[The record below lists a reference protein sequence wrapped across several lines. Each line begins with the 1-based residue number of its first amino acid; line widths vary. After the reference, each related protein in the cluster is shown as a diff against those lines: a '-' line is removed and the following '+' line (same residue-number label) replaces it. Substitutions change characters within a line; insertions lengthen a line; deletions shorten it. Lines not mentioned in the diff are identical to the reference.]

1 MHLLAAQAGAAQAE
15 GEAIDLGQTPGEI
28 VFASA
33 ADSDLN
39 LLAAATDRAGYDGLR
54 LANVLRLSHPLSV
67 DLWLDNAVRHT
78 RLVVL
83 RLLGGTAY
91 WPYGVDELTALALT
105 GTARLVLLP
114 GERGARVRHRGG
126 RGQRGGSA

>member
-15 GEAIDLGQTPGEI
+15 GEAIDLGQAPGEI

-33 ADSDLN
+33 ADSELN

-67 DLWLDNAVRHT
+67 DLWLDNTVRHT
-78 RLVVL
+78 RLVVMSARNAEFARSL
-83 RLLGGTAY
+83 GFSAAVVAEQAGDEGLLDGVITAMQ
-91 WPYGVDELTALALT
+91 GN
-105 GTARLVLLP
+105 
-114 GERGARVRHRGG
+114 ER
-126 RGQRGGSA
+126 